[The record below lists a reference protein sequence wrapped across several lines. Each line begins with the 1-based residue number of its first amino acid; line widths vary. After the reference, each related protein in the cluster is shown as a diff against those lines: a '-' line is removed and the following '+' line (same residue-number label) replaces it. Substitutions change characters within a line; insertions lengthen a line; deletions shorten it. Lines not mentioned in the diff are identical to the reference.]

1 MQESRGGSRFVGPV
15 PGALVALLVLVLLVS
30 GELLEGPLLQW
41 MGVLT
46 AVPLLAG
53 SLTWPLPTAL
63 VGLVTTLAGVWLGY
77 TQESPAV
84 GDDLATS
91 PAQLTRLGLIAMASI
106 GAVLIAYAR
115 ERRIEALSS
124 MSSVAEAAQG
134 ALMRPIPDMVGGLQ
148 CTTLYQSANSTAR
161 IGGDLMEVVATPFG
175 TRVLIG
181 DVQGKG
187 MDAVRMAGVVLGA
200 FREIAHT
207 EPTLSGLAVALNRS
221 VERDARPEEFVT
233 AGLLQMQSDG
243 DLQVV
248 TCGHPAPMVVR
259 PDGRPATELEADPAP
274 PLGMLGAPPRSTF
287 HRLDRRQRLVLVT
300 DGLLEAR
307 TPKRWWMR
315 GPLRHRGGEFF
326 PALERVGLELSR
338 GPADGGLE
346 RLRDQVEEWTGG
358 GRGDDMAMLVLE
370 LAYRPPARPRR
381 SSAQAIS

>member
-1 MQESRGGSRFVGPV
+1 MSDTRRESRFDGPV
-15 PGALVALLVLVLLVS
+15 PGVVVALVVLGLLVA
-30 GELLEGPLLQW
+30 GELLEGPALQW

-46 AVPLLAG
+46 AVPLVAG
-53 SLTWPLPTAL
+53 SLTRPLPTAL

-77 TQESPAV
+77 VQEQA
-84 GDDLATS
+84 GTDDLATS
-91 PAQLTRLGLIAMASI
+91 PAQLTRLGLIAMSAI

-115 ERRIEALSS
+115 ESRMEAMTTLST
-124 MSSVAEAAQG
+124 VADAAQG
-134 ALMRPIPDMVGGLQ
+134 AIMRPIPDMVGGLQ
-148 CTTLYQSANSTAR
+148 CTTLYQSAHSTAR
-161 IGGDLMEVVATPFG
+161 IGGDLVEVLATPYG

-200 FREIAHT
+200 FREVAYT

-233 AGLLQMQSDG
+233 VGLLQMQADG
-243 DLQVV
+243 DVQVV

-259 PDGRPATELEADPAP
+259 PDGRPATELESDPAP
-274 PLGMLGAPPRSTF
+274 PLGMLAAPPRSTF
-287 HRLDRRQRLVLVT
+287 HKLDRRQRLVLVT

-307 TPKRWWMR
+307 SPKRWWMR
-315 GPLRHRGGEFF
+315 GPFAGRGGEFF
-326 PALERVGLELSR
+326 PASERVGRELSR
-338 GPADGGLE
+338 GPAEGGLQ

-370 LAYRPPARPRR
+370 LAYRPPATPSR